1 MSIRK
6 GLPWYT
12 ISLLITVL
20 GALSIL
26 IFFGVYLYGDS
37 GFAFWAI
44 ILCWAVILITTTV
57 EICRLEILQ
66 KKIIAEAEKEINKL
80 KSEIEQLKK

>member
-1 MSIRK
+1 M
-6 GLPWYT
+6 
-12 ISLLITVL
+12 L
-20 GALSIL
+20 G
-26 IFFGVYLYGDS
+26 
-37 GFAFWAI
+37 
-44 ILCWAVILITTTV
+44 CILITTTV